1 MAGGFALQTN
11 LIVNDKYRII
21 RGIYRDDF
29 SSIYVVNEVNS
40 QKNLTLKE
48 ILNPV
53 TDIISQSIS
62 KELKKVT
69 EKYVKIDKSPDS
81 PRMLDFFFYEGKSY
95 LVLDYKDDETV
106 ERLLLYPSLG
116 KTLKDR
122 YIVVRGIA
130 SGGFGSVYLVRDLSL
145 PGKYWAAKE
154 MHEESDQEVIE
165 KSFKIEAEML
175 AKLEHNCIPRVTD
188 SFVESKKLYL
198 IMDYIKG
205 ETLAKYLKK
214 LPEGGYFSEE
224 QIVTWAVQICDVLHY
239 LHNRPTPIVFR
250 DLKPDN
256 IMITDEGVLKLI
268 DFGIARVFQDT
279 KTVTTKYA
287 LLTEGYAP
295 PEQWMG
301 KAEPRSDIYALG
313 ATLMCLITKINPQ
326 ELAPE
331 FPPPKTLNPKISDKL
346 SNIVLKALQ
355 PRISDRYE
363 TIREMKQELL
373 QLQKS
378 KESSESEFKHLE
390 DADRY
395 REEGEY
401 LKASFEYMKVLD
413 FNCDNERALMGI
425 GECYEL
431 LGLKDK
437 AQEHYL
443 NILNRNT
450 EPELRDNVQN
460 KLAACGIKTRAVAI
474 EDNGF
479 EENNSSSPRYNTIAT
494 STGKNYDMV
503 EKTKKTVIGTI
514 YSPVAPAPVKE
525 IKKQSHPLIKIFVA
539 VALLFVIVSAGVV
552 FLMKKSES
560 PEKVYAKT
568 LASVEEKKDLA
579 IASSNMDKLLD
590 KFNEKKVS
598 LTEEDSNKLVKAW
611 IEWAELAVK
620 EKNPALKDVKKIEEQ
635 LKKLN
640 RPEKKK
646 FLKIYSSLLDNLL
659 KKEDSDFKEEEEVL
673 AIIEDFPPGDFEG
686 KRGEKL
692 GRYHRILGQNYLK
705 SNSPDTVKGVDHL
718 KTSDTLDNDNRDTR
732 LALASYYMEHEDYE
746 NVIKYAET
754 YAKNDT
760 DISIMVADAYCF
772 KKKDKN
778 IKKNMSE
785 ALTRYNFTWENIKSY
800 KSKGDKSKDDKI
812 EKYRQRLVEGY
823 NAIGS
828 YYLDRKKNEDAIK
841 IFSKARTIDEKNE
854 ASRKGLVRAYVA
866 IGLKFYRQGFD
877 YYDKAAD
884 NFKSAKKLDPSNTTA
899 TDYLNKIAKEKKEA
913 EQYVPPV
920 QNSYPDNYRYQYEPT
935 QPEPGGNDLKT
946 W

>member
-11 LIVNDKYRII
+11 FILNDKYRII

-40 QKNLTLKE
+40 QKNLTMKE

-81 PRMLDFFFYEGKSY
+81 PRMLDFFFYDGKSY
-95 LVLDYKDDETV
+95 LVMDYKDDETV

-175 AKLEHNCIPRVTD
+175 AKLEHNCIPRVID

-205 ETLAKYLKK
+205 ETLSKYLKK

-224 QIVTWAVQICDVLHY
+224 QIVTWGVQICDVLHY

-331 FPPPKTLNPKISDKL
+331 FPPPKTLNPKVSDKL

-355 PRISDRYE
+355 PKISDRYE
-363 TIREMKQELL
+363 TIMEMKQELL
-373 QLQKS
+373 ELLKS
-378 KESSESEFKHLE
+378 KESSESEVKHME
-390 DADRY
+390 QADRY

-437 AQEHYL
+437 AQEHYF

-450 EPELRDNVQN
+450 VPSLRTSVQN
-460 KLAACGIKTRAVAI
+460 KLAAYGIKTRSVAI

-479 EENNSSSPRYNTIAT
+479 EENNLSSPHYNTIVT
-494 STGKNYDMV
+494 STGRNYNIPV

-514 YSPVAPAPVKE
+514 YSPVPPVPVKE
-525 IKKQSHPLIKIFVA
+525 IKAQTNPLIKILVA
-539 VALLFVIVSAGVV
+539 VALLFVLASAGIV
-552 FLMKKSES
+552 FFVMKPES
-560 PEKVYAKT
+560 HEKLYKRT
-568 LASVEEKKDLA
+568 FASVHERKDLSLA
-579 IASSNMDKLLD
+579 FSNMDKLIQKQVKLSPGNSKD
-590 KFNEKKVS
+590 
-598 LTEEDSNKLVKAW
+598 LTLGW
-611 IEWAELAVK
+611 IDWARALLK
-620 EKNPALKDVKKIEEQ
+620 EKNPDLSNVKKILEEA
-635 LKKLN
+635 KKVN
-640 RPEKKK
+640 VSETKE
-646 FLKIYSSLLDNLL
+646 IAETYMSLMDKVLA
-659 KKEDSDFKEEEEVL
+659 KEDSDFKEEEEIL
-673 AIIEDFPPGDFEG
+673 DIIEKFDADDIPE

-692 GRYHRILGQNYLK
+692 GKYHRILGKKYL
-705 SNSPDTVKGVDHL
+705 NSVPGDLKNGLKHL
-718 KTSDTLDNDNRDTR
+718 NRSLDFDGDNTDTL
-732 LALASYYMEHEDYE
+732 LALTSYYMDQKDYD
-746 NVIKYAET
+746 NVIKYT
-754 YAKNDT
+754 KTLDKKDP
-760 DISIMVADAYCF
+760 DISIMLADSYRL

-778 IKKNMSE
+778 MNESLKYYDLTLEKIKNNKN
-785 ALTRYNFTWENIKSY
+785 
-800 KSKGDKSKDDKI
+800 DKI
-812 EKYRQRLVEGY
+812 DGYKKRLVNGY
-823 NAIGS
+823 NSIGS
-828 YYLDRKKNEDAIK
+828 YYLDRKNNKYAIK
-841 IFSKARTIDEKNE
+841 IFVKARNIDNKNKD
-854 ASRKGLVRAYVA
+854 SIKGLVRAHVA
-866 IGLKFYRQGFD
+866 TGLELYGKGFD
-877 YYDKAAD
+877 SYDNAAYH
-884 NFKSAKKLDPSNTTA
+884 FKEAKKLDKTNEIA
-899 TDYLNKIAKEKKEA
+899 TDYLKKIAQAKEDAGK
-913 EQYVPPV
+913 QYISPV
-920 QNSYPDNYRYQYEPT
+920 GSEPVYWTPSAPAQNNK
-935 QPEPGGNDLKT
+935 GGNDLDS